1 MPAIK
6 KILPVCLRFVC
17 LTVRALCGYS
27 GCMTRIFRLFSL
39 FFALCCIGLP
49 GLARAEDAAPEDA
62 LRFGEDGSFTMLLLS
77 DTQDTQYPPVYLLR
91 SIEALINNY
100 NIDLVV
106 LLGDQLEGSSPV
118 LRLGNNAKNVEK
130 ALAYVLDPLS
140 DADLPF
146 AFVYGNHDY
155 EAPLSIERQ
164 EAIYR
169 SYGNGI
175 APAFDESGAY
185 YLPLYPQLGD
195 TAAMNLFFFES
206 GPDYTRGNYSAVSE
220 EQVAWYIET
229 STRLRAENNGDITP
243 AVAFSHV
250 PVAEV
255 YELFTE
261 VPKGTPD
268 ALTRHKKS
276 YLPNE
281 SRILIG
287 EAHEAPCPSEAN
299 FGLFDAFLSQGDVF
313 LAMSGH
319 DHVNSFIGSVQGIDL
334 GTAPGSTYTS
344 YGSKAMRGARLL
356 RFYEDDVASYTTTHV
371 RYADLIQTGGLST
384 IRYYLSTTT
393 LLPNALKT
401 ALLFALLLV
410 AIGLTIRTIVRSR
423 KHAKPAAAE
432 EDSGFDDDPS

>member
-1 MPAIK
+1 MAAPA
-6 KILPVCLRFVC
+6 
-17 LTVRALCGYS
+17 LT
-27 GCMTRIFRLFSL
+27 
-39 FFALCCIGLP
+39 
-49 GLARAEDAAPEDA
+49 RAEDTAPDDA
-62 LRFGEDGSFTMLLLS
+62 LRFGEDGSFTVLLLA
-77 DTQDTQYPPVYLLR
+77 DAQDTQYPPAYLLR
-91 SIEALINNY
+91 SIEAILNNY
-100 NIDLVV
+100 DVDLVV

-118 LRLGNNAKNVEK
+118 LRLGNGARNVER
-130 ALAYVLDPLS
+130 ALSYILTPLK
-140 DADLPF
+140 DAGLPF

-164 EAIYR
+164 EALYR
-169 SYGNGI
+169 GYDNCL

-185 YLPLYPQLGD
+185 YLPLYPQQGD

-229 STRLRAENNGDITP
+229 SSRLRAENGGEAIP

-250 PVAEV
+250 PVAEI

-276 YLPNE
+276 YLPNDE
-281 SRILIG
+281 RILIG
-287 EAHEAPCPSEAN
+287 EANEAPCPSEAN

-319 DHVNSFIGSVQGIDL
+319 DHVNSFIGSFMGIDL

-344 YGSKAMRGARLL
+344 YGSKAMRGVRLL
-356 RFYEDDVASYTTTHV
+356 RFYEDDVSSYTTTHV
-371 RYADLIQTGGLST
+371 RYADLVQTGGLSA

-393 LLPNALKT
+393 LLPNAAKT
-401 ALLFALLLV
+401 VLLLALLLT
-410 AIGLTIRTIVRSR
+410 AIILMIRYIVRSG
-423 KHAKPAAAE
+423 KHAKPPAAE
-432 EDSGFDDDPS
+432 PDSGFDDEAP